1 MSNAP
6 VALLQG
12 HDYQARYFWV
22 HASRLRH
29 PDHPNVVEV
38 SYEAD
43 GPKGFDDV
51 IVRYSPGRRSNG
63 PRRIVADHH
72 QIKFHVTAKNTFGYE
87 DLVRPD
93 FTGASSVSILER
105 LKEAKEK
112 ATPDSAFT
120 LVTTDRITDGDQLCE
135 LQSKVENELRLD
147 KLFVK
152 GGDRSRM
159 GKVRKLWRD
168 HLGVDDVMLREV
180 LENFRIQDGHTTLE
194 AMRDEVNERFRVV
207 GLITDHESMEF
218 RFDGVA
224 KQLKVKGINTL
235 TRQSFEELCVD
246 EKWIRV
252 GEPDQVVT
260 SVAVRSFSDGA
271 VADLDATADR
281 TLSLLPQFEGRRL
294 RDGADWNRDV
304 LPEVKAFFEGLKGL
318 DGHVR
323 LSLNAHASLAFLA
336 GDILGFK
343 SGVPVEIVQRGRT
356 GPSVWRA
363 DDGKSGPP
371 LDIVV
376 RQVSHGADLALA
388 VSLTRDSLADV
399 QDYVATSLPEVGN
412 IMDARPRAGPGQA
425 AVAGGKHAAA
435 MADQIAEA
443 VRAARLK
450 VGAKVHVFV
459 SGPNAFSF
467 FLGQQRPAM
476 GTCVT
481 YEFDFERRLDASYLP
496 AFRID

>member
-22 HASRLRH
+22 HASQLRH
-29 PDHPNVVEV
+29 PDHPNFVEV

-51 IVRYSPGRRSNG
+51 IVRYSPGRRSTG

-112 ATPDSAFT
+112 ADPDSAFT
-120 LVTTDRITDGDQLCE
+120 LVTTDRITNGDQLCD
-135 LQSKVENELRLD
+135 LQSKVDNELRLD
-147 KLFVK
+147 KLFVN

-168 HLGVDDVMLREV
+168 HLGVDDVVLREV
-180 LENFRIQDGHTTLE
+180 LESFRIEDGHTTLE

-218 RFDGVA
+218 KFDGVA

-246 EKWIRV
+246 EKWIRL

-260 SVAVRSFSDGA
+260 TVALRSFSDGA
-271 VADLDATADR
+271 VADLDATAER
-281 TLSLLPQFEGRRL
+281 TLSLLSQFERRRL
-294 RDGADWNRDV
+294 RDGADWNRDL

-318 DGHVR
+318 NGHVR
-323 LSLNAHASLAFLA
+323 LSLNAHSSLAFLA

-363 DDGKSGPP
+363 DDGMGGPP
-371 LDIVV
+371 LDIVA
-376 RQVSHGADLALA
+376 RQMSDGVDLALA
-388 VSLTRDSLADV
+388 VSLTRDSLAEV
-399 QDYVATSLPEVGN
+399 QDYVASSLPGVGS
-412 IMDARPRAGPGQA
+412 IMDVRPSAGQGQA
-425 AVAGGKHAAA
+425 AVAGGMHAAA

-443 VRAARLK
+443 VRSARLK
-450 VGAKVHVFV
+450 VGATVHVFV
-459 SGPNAFSF
+459 SGP
-467 FLGQQRPAM
+467 QRSA
-476 GTCVT
+476 
-481 YEFDFERRLDASYLP
+481 
-496 AFRID
+496 

>member
-22 HASRLRH
+22 HASTLRH
-29 PDHPNVVEV
+29 PDHSNVVEV

-51 IVRYSPGRRSNG
+51 IIRYSPGRPSNWAH
-63 PRRIVADHH
+63 RVSTDYH
-72 QIKFHVTAKNTFGYE
+72 QIKFHVTAAGRFGYE
-87 DLVRPD
+87 DLISPD
-93 FTGASSVSILER
+93 FVNATSYSILQR

-112 ATPDSAFT
+112 AASDSAFT
-120 LVTTDRITDGDQLCE
+120 LVTTDRIKDGDQLLE
-135 LQSKVENELRLD
+135 LHSSVDRSLRLD

-152 GGDRSRM
+152 GGERSKM

-168 HLGVDDVMLREV
+168 HLGVDDDGLRAV
-180 LENFRIQDGHTTLE
+180 LENFRIVDGHKSLDD
-194 AMRDEVNERFRVV
+194 MRHEVNERFRVV

-218 RFDGVA
+218 KFDSVA

-235 TRQSFEELCVD
+235 TRQTFEELCID

-260 SVAVRSFSDGA
+260 AVALRSSSDGS

-281 TLSLLPQFEGRRL
+281 TLSLLPHFDERRL
-294 RDGADWNRDV
+294 RDGVDWNRDI

-343 SGVPVEIVQRGRT
+343 SGVPVEIVQRGRAA
-356 GPSVWRA
+356 PSVWRA
-363 DDGKSGPP
+363 DDGKVGPP
-371 LDIVV
+371 VDIVTRKV
-376 RQVSHGADLALA
+376 ADGDDLAVV

-399 QDYVATSLPEVGN
+399 QTYVASSLPSVGS
-412 IMDARPRAGPGQA
+412 ILDARPSAGPGQS
-425 AVAGGKHAAA
+425 AVAGGAHAAA
-435 MADQIAEA
+435 MADQVAEA
-443 VRAARLK
+443 VRSVRLK
-450 VGAKVHVFV
+450 AGAKVHVFV

-467 FLGQQRPAM
+467 FLGQHRSAM
-476 GTCVT
+476 GPSVT
-481 YEFDFERRLDASYLP
+481 YEFDFERRFDASYLP